1 MEDKLKKILAIITLG
16 LMLVA
21 LPLLASQQR
30 HKWFL
35 STAVN
40 VAAGATVTYPATLPS
55 GVVDVSK
62 YSKCSFTVVFS
73 RAAGAADTV
82 DFTFD
87 ISYDGGTTWASFEG
101 VTIQIATNHAVIS
114 GTTVRAYIEVNL
126 YGISHI
132 KLHSIKNN
140 DGVNNITACNATLS
154 I

>member
-1 MEDKLKKILAIITLG
+1 MRTKKLIFLAILLLCLT
-16 LMLVA
+16 
-21 LPLLASQQR
+21 PLFSKLRTSA
-30 HKWFL
+30 FL
-35 STAVN
+35 DTAIN
-40 VAAGATVTYPATLPS
+40 IAAGGTGTFTSNVLDVMWRTTDGRQVGGITVT
-55 GVVDVSK
+55 
-62 YSKCSFTVVFS
+62 FT